1 MGSGIDVLR
10 DTKVRHTG
18 RAPLFVAMVAVA
30 ALAVLAFPSVL
41 AADDAMA
48 SAGSDTAMSKG
59 GAAAPTEYARYDSDS
74 IDARVQ
80 SEVVEALRLYWAEGT
95 AAFDMII
102 PENALDTDTIY
113 PFILDAHTLE
123 TVAHGAFPDR
133 LGVISD
139 TLEMADRPVG
149 HIISDL
155 ERDGSTWVEY
165 MATNPANE
173 LVQPKRSYI
182 YLYDG
187 YIFGSGHYLPE
198 SKVRYAV
205 EDAVQLYESKGQEA
219 FEIITPE
226 ETLLTSELYP
236 FIFNATTLKTVA
248 HGAIPD
254 RLGHIPYSILDTGD
268 RPVEEIMADLE
279 RDGGT
284 WVEYVFTNP
293 ATETKQLKRSWLYL
307 YDGYIFSS
315 GYYLQDSRMQSLV
328 DEALI
333 LYRAD
338 GRDAFDTITPEVAD
352 PLSLQSAFVLD
363 GETLE
368 VAAHG
373 LFPDLVG
380 TVDQHLTAADRSLER
395 ITEDLHTQEGAWV
408 WHMAQNPSTLT
419 DQLTYTY
426 LSLHDGYIFGAG
438 YSLPDSR
445 IQSLV
450 DEAIYT
456 YRNDP
461 ESGFEV
467 ITSGT
472 LNGVGIYPFA
482 INLTHMVAHG
492 TLPHIVGPLPNVQ
505 SVRSQNTTY
514 DVIAESGGTVWQQL
528 IYVSPY
534 TGTDQ
539 IKRAWM
545 ALHDGYIFGS
555 NYVVSDAD
563 TISAVDYAIFVY
575 ESNKENDA
583 WIDIITPDE
592 PIITDDLYPFVINA
606 TSWTRLADGVV
617 PERVGKAETILD
629 TSGRSVEDVL
639 AELEANESLWVTYT
653 FHNPSTGIEQLKRTY
668 LELRDG
674 LVFGSGY
681 YLLDSQV
688 QAATYGQILE
698 YNNKGRDA
706 AFANLNTIPEQAV
719 PTYVFV
725 ADPATGIIQAQ
736 NVNPDLIGTTDWD
749 AITSSLPV
757 DDILEEAD
765 AEDGAWASYTHTNP
779 VTGDVESKRT
789 WLITHDG
796 LVFGSG
802 YYSSDI
808 PESDVRFV
816 VDSAIFTYESNKE
829 NDAWIDII
837 TPETSVTTDDLYP
850 FVIDA
855 ASWTRLAD
863 GVVPERVGKAETI
876 LDTSGRS
883 VEDVLAELEANGSLW
898 VTYTFHNPSTDTEQ
912 LKHTY
917 LELKDGLVF
926 GSGYYILDSRVQ
938 ALTYG
943 QILEYTNKGKA
954 AAFADLNTVPAEPVS
969 TYVFVADPETG
980 EVQAQNVNPDLI
992 GSTSDWDA
1000 ISSDLP
1006 VADILDEIGTGT
1018 GAWASYTHTN
1028 PVTGDVE
1035 SKRTWLVMHDG
1046 LVFGSGYYSSDLSR

>member
-1 MGSGIDVLR
+1 MGSGTGVLQ
-10 DTKVRHTG
+10 DTKIWHTG
-18 RAPLFVAMVAVA
+18 RAPMFVAMVAVA
-30 ALAVLAFPSVL
+30 ALTVLAFPPVL

-48 SAGSDTAMSKG
+48 PEVSDTAMSEG
-59 GAAAPTEYARYDSDS
+59 EAAPPTYARYDSDS

-80 SEVVEALRLYWAEGT
+80 SKVVETLIMYWTEGA

-102 PENALDTDTIY
+102 PEDTLDTDTIY
-113 PFILDAHTLE
+113 PFVLDAHTLE

-133 LGVISD
+133 LGVIAD
-139 TLEMADRPVG
+139 TIERADRPIAR
-149 HIISDL
+149 IISDL

-165 MATNPANE
+165 MTTNPANG
-173 LVQPKRSYI
+173 LIQPKRSYL

-254 RLGHIPYSILDTGD
+254 RLGHIPYSILNTGD
-268 RPVEEIMADLE
+268 RPVEEIMADLV

-315 GYYLQDSRMQSLV
+315 GYYIQDSRMQSLV

-352 PLSLQSAFVLD
+352 PLSLQSSFVLD

-368 VAAHG
+368 VVAHG

-380 TVDQHLTAADRSLER
+380 TIDQHLTAADRSLER
-395 ITEDLHTQEGAWV
+395 IMEDLHAQEGAWI

-426 LSLHDGYIFGAG
+426 LSLHDDYIFGAG

-461 ESGFEV
+461 GAGFDV
-467 ITSGT
+467 ISTGS
-472 LNGVGIYPFA
+472 LNRLDIYPA
-482 INLTHMVAHG
+482 VRNTTHILAHG
-492 TLPHIVGPLPNVQ
+492 TLPHLVGPIPNLQ
-505 SVRSQNTTY
+505 ISRSQNTTY
-514 DVIAESGGTVWQQL
+514 DVAAEGGGTVWSL
-528 IYVSPY
+528 LSFVNPY
-534 TGTDQ
+534 TGVNQ
-539 IKRAWM
+539 IKRGVNT
-545 ALHDGYIFGS
+545 LYEGNFFSSIYT
-555 NYVVSDAD
+555 VSDAD
-563 TISAVDYAIFVY
+563 TRSAVDYAIFIY

-583 WIDIITPDE
+583 WVDIITPEE
-592 PIITDDLYPFVINA
+592 PIITDDLYPFVIDA

-617 PERVGKAETILD
+617 PDRVGKAETILD
-629 TSGRSVEDVL
+629 TSTRSVEDVL
-639 AELEANESLWVTYT
+639 ADLEANGSVWVTYI

-681 YLLDSQV
+681 YILDSQV
-688 QAATYGQILE
+688 QSAAHGYVLD
-698 YNNKGRDA
+698 YDLKGGDV
-706 AFANLNTIPEQAV
+706 AFAALGIPEEPV
-719 PTYVFV
+719 STYVFV
-725 ADPATGIIQAQ
+725 VDPETGAVQAQ
-736 NVNPDLIGTTDWD
+736 NANPDHIGVSDWD
-749 AITSSLPV
+749 AISSALPV
-757 DDILEEAD
+757 ADLLAEVD
-765 AEDGAWASYTHTNP
+765 AEGEAWASYTHTNP
-779 VTGDVESKRT
+779 VTGNMESKRT
-789 WLITHDG
+789 WFTIHDG

-816 VDSAIFTYESNKE
+816 VDNAIFTYESNKE

-837 TPETSVTTDDLYP
+837 TPEEPVMTDDLYP

-863 GVVPERVGKAETI
+863 GVVPDRVGKAETI
-876 LDTSGRS
+876 LDTSDRS
-883 VEDVLAELEANGSLW
+883 VEDVLADLEANGSVW
-898 VTYTFHNPSTDTEQ
+898 VTYIFHNPSTDTEQ
-912 LKHTY
+912 LKRTY
-917 LELKDGLVF
+917 LEMRDGLVF

-943 QILEYTNKGKA
+943 QILEYTNKGKV
-954 AAFADLNTVPAEPVS
+954 AAFADLNTIPAEPVP
-969 TYVFVADPETG
+969 TYVFVADPDTG
-980 EVQAQNVNPDLI
+980 ETVAQNVNPDHI
-992 GSTSDWDA
+992 GVSDWGA
-1000 ISSDLP
+1000 ISSALP